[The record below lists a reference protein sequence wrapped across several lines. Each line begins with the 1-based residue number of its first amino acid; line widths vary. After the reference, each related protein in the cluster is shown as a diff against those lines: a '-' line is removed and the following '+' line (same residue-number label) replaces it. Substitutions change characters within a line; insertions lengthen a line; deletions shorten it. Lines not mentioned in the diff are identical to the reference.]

1 MLKIKNLYTRL
12 RMGMG
17 QQSRQSESSRKKRS
31 EQSEENKQMKTNE
44 PIILSRDCEAI
55 QIPSGEKVMLP
66 AGSRVTVTQSLG
78 GSYTVTTDQGY
89 LVRIANKDADA
100 IGEEAE
106 ASQAERL
113 TAAAGPA
120 DLEKLVWDQLKT
132 CFDPEIPV
140 NIVDLGLVYHCQVT
154 PLPEGDNKVD
164 VKFTLTAPGC
174 GMGQVLKADMESK
187 ILSLSGVK
195 DVGVEVVFDPPWDPS
210 KMSEAAKVQLG
221 FM

>member
-1 MLKIKNLYTRL
+1 MRRL

-31 EQSEENKQMKTNE
+31 LKSEQGEENKQMKTNE

-55 QIPSGEKVMLP
+55 QIPSGEIVMLP

-78 GSYTVTTDQGY
+78 GSYTMTTDQGY

-154 PLPEGDNKVD
+154 PLPEGGNKVD
-164 VKFTLTAPGC
+164 VKFTLTAQGC
-174 GMGQVLKADMESK
+174 GMGQVLKGDMESK

-210 KMSEAAKVQLG
+210 RMSDAARLQLG

>member
-1 MLKIKNLYTRL
+1 
-12 RMGMG
+12 
-17 QQSRQSESSRKKRS
+17 
-31 EQSEENKQMKTNE
+31 MKTNE
-44 PIILSRDCEAI
+44 PIILSRDCEAV
-55 QIPSGEKVMLP
+55 QIPSGEKVSLS
-66 AGSRVTVTQSLG
+66 AGTRVRVTQSLG
-78 GSYTVTTDQGY
+78 GSYTVTTDQGN

-195 DVGVEVVFDPPWDPS
+195 DVDVEVVFDPPWDPS
-210 KMSEAAKVQLG
+210 KMSDAAKLQLG

>member
-1 MLKIKNLYTRL
+1 
-12 RMGMG
+12 MGMG

-195 DVGVEVVFDPPWDPS
+195 DVDVEVVFDPPWDPS
-210 KMSEAAKVQLG
+210 KMSDGAKLQLG

>member
-1 MLKIKNLYTRL
+1 
-12 RMGMG
+12 
-17 QQSRQSESSRKKRS
+17 
-31 EQSEENKQMKTNE
+31 MKTNE

-55 QIPSGEKVMLP
+55 QIPSGQKVSLS
-66 AGSRVTVTQSLG
+66 AGTQVRITQALG

-89 LVRIANKDADA
+89 LVSISGKDADA
-100 IGEEAE
+100 IGKEAPT
-106 ASQAERL
+106 ASLVGGGSTAE
-113 TAAAGPA
+113 TPA

-154 PLPEGDNKVD
+154 PLPEGGNKVD
-164 VKFTLTAPGC
+164 VKFTLTAQGC
-174 GMGQVLKADMESK
+174 GMGQVLKGDMESK

-195 DVGVEVVFDPPWDPS
+195 DVDIEVVLDPPWDQS
-210 KMSEAAKVQLG
+210 MMSDATKIQLG

>member
-1 MLKIKNLYTRL
+1 
-12 RMGMG
+12 
-17 QQSRQSESSRKKRS
+17 
-31 EQSEENKQMKTNE
+31 MKTNE
-44 PIILSRDCEAI
+44 PITLSRDCEAI
-55 QIPSGEKVMLP
+55 QIPSGQKVSLS
-66 AGSRVTVTQSLG
+66 AGTQVSLTQSLG

-100 IGEEAE
+100 IGKEAE

-154 PLPEGDNKVD
+154 PLPDGGNKVD

-174 GMGQVLKADMESK
+174 GMGRVLKADMESK
-187 ILSLSGVK
+187 ILSLSGIK
-195 DVGVEVVFDPPWDPS
+195 DVDVEVVFDPPWDPS
-210 KMSEAAKVQLG
+210 MMSDAAKVQLG
-221 FM
+221 FT

>member
-1 MLKIKNLYTRL
+1 
-12 RMGMG
+12 MGMG

-31 EQSEENKQMKTNE
+31 LKSEQGEENRQMKTNE

-55 QIPSGEKVMLP
+55 QIPSGEIVMLP

-78 GSYTVTTDQGY
+78 GSYTMTTDQGY

-154 PLPEGDNKVD
+154 PLPEGGNKVD
-164 VKFTLTAPGC
+164 VKFTLTAQGC
-174 GMGQVLKADMESK
+174 GMGQVLKGDMESK

-210 KMSEAAKVQLG
+210 RMSDAARLQLG

>member
-1 MLKIKNLYTRL
+1 
-12 RMGMG
+12 
-17 QQSRQSESSRKKRS
+17 
-31 EQSEENKQMKTNE
+31 MKTNE
-44 PIILSRDCEAI
+44 LIILSRDCEAA
-55 QIPSGEKVMLP
+55 QIPSGQKVMLP

-100 IGEEAE
+100 IGKEAE

-113 TAAAGPA
+113 TVAAGPA
-120 DLEKLVWDQLKT
+120 NLENLIWDQLKT
-132 CFDPEIPV
+132 CFDPEIPI

-154 PLPEGDNKVD
+154 PLPEGGNKVD
-164 VKFTLTAPGC
+164 VKFTLTAQGC
-174 GMGQVLKADMESK
+174 GMGQVLKGDMESK

-195 DVGVEVVFDPPWDPS
+195 DVGVEVVFDPPWNPNM
-210 KMSEAAKVQLG
+210 MSEAAKIQLG